1 MTMLKWIE
9 IDSKALLH
17 NLRLIRSLV
26 KGQTKIIFI
35 VKANAY
41 GHGTKSVVEVA
52 EKSGMVDW
60 YGVNSLEE
68 AIELRKLGVK
78 KNIISL
84 GYIERDEIV
93 DGIKNKVRFTV
104 YNPEYIVE
112 LEKKA
117 KKLNKEA
124 YFHLKLE
131 TGTGRQGINK
141 NEWKKFK
148 KIFDKLEYAKFEA
161 VSSHFA
167 NIEDT
172 IDHSYADYQLKR
184 FKRFY
189 AMIKKDGFS
198 PLKHF
203 SCSASTLLF
212 PETHFDFV
220 RVGISAYGYWP
231 SNETH
236 LSFLLKYKNE
246 LELRKVLSFY
256 TKIAQ
261 LKELKKGSYIS
272 YGLTYKTTQKTK
284 VAILPVGYYD
294 GIDRKLS
301 NSGYFLLKGE
311 RVPIRG
317 RVCMNIT
324 IVDVSHIK
332 VLSPEDKVTLIGKDG
347 EESLTAD
354 NWAQNINT
362 INYEVLARLPKE
374 IPRILI

>member
-1 MTMLKWIE
+1 MLKWIE
-9 IDSKALLH
+9 INRKALLH
-17 NLRLIRSLV
+17 NLKLIRSLV
-26 KGQTKIIFI
+26 KDKTKIIFV

-41 GHGTKSVVEVA
+41 GHGIKPVVEVA
-52 EKSGMVDW
+52 EKSGVVDW
-60 YGVNSLEE
+60 YGVNSIEE

-78 KNIISL
+78 RDIISL
-84 GYIERDEIV
+84 GYIERDEIEE
-93 DGIKNKVRFTV
+93 GIKNKIRFTV
-104 YNPEYIVE
+104 YNPDYILA
-112 LEKKA
+112 LEAKA
-117 KKLNKEA
+117 KKLKKTA

-141 NEWKKFK
+141 NEWKKYK
-148 KIFDKLEYAKFEA
+148 KILDKLKYAKFEA

-172 IDHSYADYQLKR
+172 IDHSYADYQLRR

-189 AMIKKDGFS
+189 TMIKKDGFS
-198 PLKHF
+198 PLRHF

-246 LELRKVLSFY
+246 LELKKVLSFY

-272 YGLTYKTTQKTK
+272 YGLTYKTTQKTRIA
-284 VAILPVGYYD
+284 VLPVGYYD

-301 NSGYFLLKGE
+301 NRGYFLLKGE

-324 IVDVSHIK
+324 IVDVSHMRN
-332 VLSPEDKVTLIGKDG
+332 LNSEDKVTLIGKDG
-347 EESLTAD
+347 EEILTAD

-362 INYEVLARLPKE
+362 INYEVLARLSEK
-374 IPRILI
+374 IPRILK